1 MNPRVKLA
9 TARTPDGDEMA
20 LFQRGRDFMI
30 EINGQDLMQ
39 SRQHE
44 SELLLARLG
53 CAHLADRKTPRIL
66 IGGLGMGY
74 TLRQALDV
82 LSPDAHVVVGELL
95 DTVIEWNRAYFGKLN
110 GHPLGDGRVELK
122 KGDVVELVSRSR
134 ERFDAILLDIDNGPD
149 AMTASSNHLVYGRE
163 GIKACGCAL
172 RKPGCL
178 AVWSAEPSRAFEQ
191 RLLRCGFHVHR
202 FRVPAYKGGKSLSR
216 IVWVASED
224 KNSLPTSADVL
235 HMASRNRST
244 STSLRLKPKAGGR

>member
-1 MNPRVKLA
+1 MKPRKKIA
-9 TARTPDGDEMA
+9 TALTPDGDEMV

-39 SRQHE
+39 SRQNE
-44 SELLLARLG
+44 SERVLAMLG
-53 CAHLADRKTPRIL
+53 CAHLADRNTPCVL

-95 DTVIEWNRAYFGKLN
+95 DTVIEWNRAYFGELN
-110 GHPLGDGRVELK
+110 DQPLGDGRVELK

-149 AMTASSNHLVYGRE
+149 AMTASSNGRLYNRE
-163 GIKACGCAL
+163 GIQACGRAL
-172 RKPGCL
+172 RKQGCL
-178 AVWSAEPSRAFEQ
+178 AVWSAEPSGPYEQ

-216 IVWVASED
+216 IVWVASKD
-224 KNSLPTSADVL
+224 KNCLPIGSAAWGVHL
-235 HMASRNRST
+235 ESGP
-244 STSLRLKPKAGGR
+244 KPHGGRKR